1 MHLIKAQ
8 TCSFLTVIQDQVISL
23 GIVAAVAFLKTQVKG
38 FGCCRIISCV
48 IPLCSRK
55 SCGDTRWHQG
65 RMTLVFFGPV
75 LCKIHFPDLLF

>member
-38 FGCCRIISCV
+38 FGCCWIISCV

-55 SCGDTRWHQG
+55 SCGDTHWHPG
-65 RMTLVFFGPV
+65 RMTLGFFWSRLMRNSLP
-75 LCKIHFPDLLF
+75 